1 MKAVLT
7 KSLKSG
13 TKTIT
18 GQVIQ
23 DGIGRITLA
32 VTEKNGSRNIKG
44 FKKSDYTIN
53 YLD

>member
-7 KSLKSG
+7 KTLKSG
-13 TKTIT
+13 TKTIS

-32 VTEKNGSRNIKG
+32 VIDKDGSRSIKG
-44 FKKSDYTIN
+44 FKKSDYTIK